1 MSVSLTSRSSGFL
14 HARSDFSTDSIIF
27 QQLFLFETQMKQ
39 TALAYTILA
48 IQSLHFSNYY
58 YTAIL
63 IVKLPPKVYAIF
75 SIPEAL
81 AATDR
86 RSS

>member
-1 MSVSLTSRSSGFL
+1 
-14 HARSDFSTDSIIF
+14 
-27 QQLFLFETQMKQ
+27 MKQ
-39 TALAYTILA
+39 TALVYTILA